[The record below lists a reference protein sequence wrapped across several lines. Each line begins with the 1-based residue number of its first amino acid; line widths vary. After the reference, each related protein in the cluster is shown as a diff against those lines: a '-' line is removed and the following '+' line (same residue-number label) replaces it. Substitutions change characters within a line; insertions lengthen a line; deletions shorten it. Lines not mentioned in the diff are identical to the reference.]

1 MPVVKGGVWTNI
13 EDEVLRAAV
22 RPSFTKNLL
31 MCQLLTALSQKVS
44 KYGLNQWARVSS
56 LLARK
61 TPKQC
66 KARWTEWLDPGIR
79 KIEWSKE
86 EDEKLLHLA
95 KLMPTQWRTIAP
107 IVGRTATQCLE
118 RYQKLLDEAE
128 ARENDELGL
137 GGPEGGETA
146 APTGDQVR
154 KLRPG
159 ELDPDP
165 ES

>member
-1 MPVVKGGVWTNI
+1 MTGRLTRACRTNI
-13 EDEVLRAAV
+13 EDEILKA
-22 RPSFTKNLL
+22 S
-31 MCQLLTALSQKVS
+31 VS

-66 KARWTEWLDPGIR
+66 KARWSEWLDPGIR

-137 GGPEGGETA
+137 GGPTGGETA
-146 APTGDQVR
+146 APSADDVR
-154 KLRPG
+154 KLRYATP
-159 ELDPDP
+159 LAALPIFRADVI
-165 ES
+165 

>member
-1 MPVVKGGVWTNI
+1 MDKYRGRNPKSIVCLPPLHSPKYYIKTNKSYS
-13 EDEVLRAAV
+13 R
-22 RPSFTKNLL
+22 
-31 MCQLLTALSQKVS
+31 VS

-66 KARWTEWLDPGIR
+66 KARWSEWLDPSIR

-128 ARENDELGL
+128 TRENDELGL
-137 GGPEGGETA
+137 EGPEGGENK
-146 APTGDQVR
+146 APSAEDVR
-154 KLRPG
+154 RLRYG
-159 ELDPDP
+159 TSRFL
-165 ES
+165 

>member
-13 EDEVLRAAV
+13 EDEIVKVA
-22 RPSFTKNLL
+22 
-31 MCQLLTALSQKVS
+31 VS

-66 KARWTEWLDPGIR
+66 KARWSEWLDPSIR

-128 ARENDELGL
+128 AKESGELDL
-137 GGPEGGETA
+137 GGPEGGETQ
-146 APTGDQVR
+146 APSADDVR
-154 KLRPG
+154 RLR
-159 ELDPDP
+159 
-165 ES
+165 

>member
-1 MPVVKGGVWTNI
+1 MYYHSYSDADTLRRTNI
-13 EDEVLRAAV
+13 EDEILKA
-22 RPSFTKNLL
+22 S
-31 MCQLLTALSQKVS
+31 VS

-66 KARWTEWLDPGIR
+66 KARWSEWLDPGIR

-137 GGPEGGETA
+137 GGPDGGETA
-146 APTGDQVR
+146 APSADDVR
-154 KLRPG
+154 RLRYVVRTVRRNAQSADV
-159 ELDPDP
+159 LQAWRT
-165 ES
+165 